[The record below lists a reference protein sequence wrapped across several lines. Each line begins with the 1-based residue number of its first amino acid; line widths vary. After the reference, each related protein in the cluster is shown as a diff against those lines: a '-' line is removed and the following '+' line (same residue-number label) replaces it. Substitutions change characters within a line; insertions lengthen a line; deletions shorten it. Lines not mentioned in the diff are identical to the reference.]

1 VFLSPSRGGDGAL
14 LFEMNGPTAGTNT
27 VSAPLQLPSG
37 WHHVA
42 GVIDSTTMQ
51 MTLYLD
57 GVVMAQGA
65 TDSVPADMGETSQN
79 WLGRSQFTADPLY
92 NGSVDDFR
100 IYNRVL
106 SEGEIRY
113 LAGDK

>member
-1 VFLSPSRGGDGAL
+1 MGMAAPMPL
-14 LFEMNGPTAGTNT
+14 PT
-27 VSAPLQLPSG
+27 G

-42 GVIDSTTMQ
+42 GVIDSTTME

-57 GVVMAQGA
+57 GAVVAQGP
-65 TDSVPADMGETSQN
+65 TNSLPSDMGETTQN
-79 WLGRSQFTADPLY
+79 WLGRSQYDADAY
-92 NGSVDDFR
+92 FDGSLDEFR

-113 LAGDK
+113 LAGDR